1 MNTPIPVIH
10 YGLGPIGQ
18 AIGRTVAE
26 EPRLVS
32 VGAVDIDPHLQHH
45 KLHEICDAEL
55 PELPIVGSLADV
67 KAPEG
72 AVVLQATVSRLSQA
86 RDQLMEAIARGYN
99 VVSTCE
105 ELVWPWDD
113 QPDLARELDEAARK
127 GGVTLLGVG
136 VNPGMVMDTLPAL
149 VARITSGV
157 DAVYVARYVD
167 VLERRIPLQEKMGL
181 TKDPAWVQERL
192 DRGQIG
198 HVGLGASLQMLAAG
212 LGWSLDVISI
222 ESEPIVATET
232 LESGLGFIEP
242 GLCKGIRQ
250 KAIGYIAG
258 VPRITLELIMEAG
271 VAGGGRDE
279 TIIDGDQ
286 ALHMHLTGV
295 HGDKAT
301 AALIVNQALHVQQMP
316 PGLQTM
322 LSAPL
327 LPRRGQE

>member
-1 MNTPIPVIH
+1 MKPTPVIH
-10 YGLGPIGQ
+10 FGLGPIGQ
-18 AIGRTVAE
+18 AIGRTIAD
-26 EPRLVS
+26 EPRLIS
-32 VGAVDIDPHLQHH
+32 VGAVDIDPHLQQH

-55 PELPIVGSLADV
+55 PELPIAGSLADV

-72 AVVLQATVSRLSQA
+72 AVVLQATVSKLPQA
-86 RDQLMEAIARGYN
+86 REQLIEAIARGYN

-113 QPDLARELDEAARK
+113 HAELAHDLDKAAQK
-127 GGVTLLGVG
+127 AGVTLLGVG
-136 VNPGMVMDTLPAL
+136 INPGMVMDALPVL
-149 VARITSGV
+149 IARITSGI

-181 TKDPAWVQERL
+181 GKDPAWVQKQL

-198 HVGLGASLQMLAAG
+198 HVGLKSSLQMLAAG

-222 ESEPIVATET
+222 ESRPIVGA
-232 LESGLGFIEP
+232 ESMDSGAGWIEP
-242 GLCKGIRQ
+242 GQCIGIHQ
-250 KAIGYIAG
+250 KAMGHIAG
-258 VPRITLELIMEAG
+258 APRIILELIMEAG
-271 VAGGGRDE
+271 VEGGSRDE

-286 ALHMHLTGV
+286 ALHMRLTGV

-301 AALIVNQALHVQQMP
+301 AALIVNQALHVQKMP

-327 LPRRGQE
+327 LPR

>member
-1 MNTPIPVIH
+1 MKPTPVIH
-10 YGLGPIGQ
+10 FGLGPIGQ
-18 AIGRTVAE
+18 AIGRTIAD
-26 EPRLVS
+26 EPRLIS
-32 VGAVDIDPHLQHH
+32 VGAVDIDPHLQQH

-55 PELPIVGSLADV
+55 PELPIAGSLADV

-72 AVVLQATVSRLSQA
+72 AVVLQATVSKLSQA
-86 RDQLMEAIARGYN
+86 REQLIEAIARGYN

-113 QPDLARELDEAARK
+113 HAELAHDLDKAAQK
-127 GGVTLLGVG
+127 AGVTLLGVG
-136 VNPGMVMDTLPAL
+136 INPGMVMDALPVL
-149 VARITSGV
+149 IARITSGI

-181 TKDPAWVQERL
+181 GKDPAWVQEQL

-198 HVGLGASLQMLAAG
+198 HVGLKSSLQMMAAG
-212 LGWSLDVISI
+212 LGWSLDVISV
-222 ESEPIVATET
+222 ESRPIVGA
-232 LESGLGFIEP
+232 ESMDSGVGWIEP
-242 GLCKGIRQ
+242 GQCIGICQ
-250 KAIGYIAG
+250 KAMGYIAG
-258 VPRITLELIMEAG
+258 VPRITLELVMEDG
-271 VAGGGRDE
+271 VEGGSRDE

-301 AALIVNQALHVQQMP
+301 AALIVNQALHVQKMP

-327 LPRRGQE
+327 LPR

>member
-1 MNTPIPVIH
+1 MTPIPVIH
-10 YGLGPIGQ
+10 FGLGPIGQ
-18 AIGRTVAE
+18 AIGKTVAD
-26 EPRLVS
+26 EPRLIS
-32 VGAVDIDPHLQHH
+32 IGAVDIDPHLQHH

-72 AVVLQATVSRLSQA
+72 AVVLQATVSKLTQA
-86 RDQLMEAIARGYN
+86 RDQLIEAIARGYN

-127 GGVTLLGVG
+127 AGVTLLGVG
-136 VNPGMVMDTLPAL
+136 INPGMVMDTLPAL
-149 VARITSGV
+149 IARITSSI

-181 TKDPAWVQERL
+181 GKDPAWVQAQL

-198 HVGLGASLQMLAAG
+198 HVGLKSSLQMLAAG
-212 LGWSLDVISI
+212 LGWELDVVSI
-222 ESEPIVATET
+222 ESRPIVAEQAI
-232 LESGLGFIEP
+232 ESGLGWIEP
-242 GLCKGIRQ
+242 GQCIGIRQ
-250 KAIGYIAG
+250 KAMGYIAG
-258 VPRITLELIMEAG
+258 APRIILELIMEAG
-271 VAGGGRDE
+271 VDGGSRDE

-286 ALHMHLTGV
+286 SLHMHLSGV

-301 AALIVNQALHVQQMP
+301 AALIVNQALYVPAMP

-322 LSAPL
+322 LSAPI
-327 LPRRGQE
+327 LPR

>member
-1 MNTPIPVIH
+1 MTSIPVIH
-10 YGLGPIGQ
+10 FGLGPIGQ
-18 AIGRTVAE
+18 AIGKTVAD
-26 EPRLVS
+26 EPRLIS

-67 KAPEG
+67 NAPAG
-72 AVVLQATVSRLSQA
+72 AVVLQATVSKLPQA
-86 RDQLMEAIARGYN
+86 REQLIEAIARGYN

-113 QPDLARELDEAARK
+113 QPELARELDEAAK
-127 GGVTLLGVG
+127 KAGVTILGVG
-136 VNPGMVMDTLPAL
+136 VNPGMVMDTLPVL
-149 VARITSGV
+149 VARITSGI

-181 TKDPAWVQERL
+181 GKDPAWVQEQL
-192 DRGQIG
+192 DQGQIG
-198 HVGLGASLQMLAAG
+198 HVGLRASLQMLAAG
-212 LGWSLDVISI
+212 LGWELDVVSV
-222 ESEPIVATET
+222 ESKPIVGA
-232 LESGLGFIEP
+232 ESMDSGVGWIEP
-242 GLCKGIRQ
+242 GQCIGIRQ
-250 KAIGYIAG
+250 KAVGYIAG
-258 VPRITLELIMEAG
+258 APRITLELIMEAG
-271 VAGGGRDE
+271 VAGGSRDE

-286 ALHMHLTGV
+286 ALHMKLTGV

-301 AALIVNQALHVQQMP
+301 AALIVNQALHVPAMP

-327 LPRRGQE
+327 LPRLD

>member
-1 MNTPIPVIH
+1 MTPIPVIH
-10 YGLGPIGQ
+10 FGLGPIGQ
-18 AIGRTVAE
+18 AIGRAVAA
-26 EPRLVS
+26 EPRLIS
-32 VGAVDIDPHLQHH
+32 VGAVDIDPHLQYHT
-45 KLHEICDAEL
+45 LNEICDEDL
-55 PELPIVGSLADV
+55 PRLPIVGSLADV

-72 AVVLQATVSRLSQA
+72 AVVLQATVSKLSQA
-86 RDQLMEAIARGYN
+86 RDQLIEAIARGYN

-113 QPDLARELDEAARK
+113 QPDLARELDEAAKK

-136 VNPGMVMDTLPAL
+136 INPGMVMDTLPAL
-149 VARITSGV
+149 IARITSGI

-181 TKDPAWVQERL
+181 GKDPAWVQEQL
-192 DRGQIG
+192 DLGQIG

-212 LGWSLDVISI
+212 LGWDLHVVSI
-222 ESEPIVATET
+222 ESRPIVGDQSMD
-232 LESGLGFIEP
+232 SGVGWIEP
-242 GLCKGIRQ
+242 GQCIGIRQ
-250 KAIGYIAG
+250 KAMGYIAG
-258 VPRITLELIMEAG
+258 APRITLELIMEAD
-271 VAGGGRDE
+271 VEGGSRDE
-279 TIIDGDQ
+279 TIVDGDQ

-301 AALIVNQALHVQQMP
+301 AALIVNQALHVPAMP

-327 LPRRGQE
+327 LPRS